1 MSADNGFSTGPKPF
15 AQQAEALIR
24 TLTGVLMA
32 RVVTDEHDRI
42 HEIHALVDD
51 SRAPGQFA
59 RNIQS
64 ALLAR
69 FGALVELEHIYV
81 SSTPAGLRN
90 GKHGHGVDAARPF
103 EERTYEATV
112 SDAATHGRRL
122 PAPDPA
128 AGPATAPAVATL
140 EIERGRTHRVNCR
153 LSIQWD
159 DASFVGTA
167 EVVDGPGARAEVAAR
182 ATIAA
187 LNRTGRTPPLALE
200 GVRTTEI
207 AGRMY
212 ATVAVRA
219 HLGRSIRYLAG
230 AAAID
235 HSAEDAAADATL
247 QAAAPCFTTAQPGSR
262 ASLAAAS

>member
-32 RVVTDEHDRI
+32 RVIADEHDRI

-69 FGALVELEHIYV
+69 FGALVELEQVYV
-81 SSTPAGLRN
+81 SSTPSGLRN
-90 GKHGHGVDAARPF
+90 GKHRHGADAARSF
-103 EERTYEATV
+103 EERQYEAT
-112 SDAATHGRRL
+112 SLDAAAHERRL
-122 PAPDPA
+122 PAPTPA
-128 AGPATAPAVATL
+128 ATPAPAVATL

-230 AAAID
+230 AAAIE